1 MLDRGATMNVKNPMI
16 IQNYLNSKTPSTI
29 ADTAAKA
36 LDNHNYANFD
46 KKKKI
51 IHLGIR
57 LYIKLMSK

>member
-46 KKKKI
+46 KKTN
-51 IHLGIR
+51 R
-57 LYIKLMSK
+57 

>member
-46 KKKKI
+46 KKQIDNTSRDTLVYKTDE
-51 IHLGIR
+51 
-57 LYIKLMSK
+57 

>member
-1 MLDRGATMNVKNPMI
+1 MLDRGATMNVKNLMI

-46 KKKKI
+46 KKQIDNTSRDTLVYKTDE
-51 IHLGIR
+51 
-57 LYIKLMSK
+57 